1 MGQIGKGKLMSA
13 NIPIRPDVP
22 AKKSHT
28 IRNLILGGVAVLII
42 ASALATQDA
51 TTPTD
56 APSDQAPEV
65 VGSGFTV
72 SQENAIESAQN
83 YLSTAPF
90 SESGL
95 IEQLEF
101 EGYSKDDASFAVS
114 HIQVDWNEQAARSA
128 ANYLDSM
135 PFSRSGLIEQLEFEG
150 FTHSQ
155 AVYGVNQTG
164 L

>member
-1 MGQIGKGKLMSA
+1 LITSA
-13 NIPIRPDVP
+13 F
-22 AKKSHT
+22 A
-28 IRNLILGGVAVLII
+28 A
-42 ASALATQDA
+42 QDA

-56 APSDQAPEV
+56 APSDQAPGV

-83 YLSTAPF
+83 YLSTQPF

-101 EGYSKDDASFAVS
+101 EGYSKDDASSAVG
-114 HIQVDWNEQAARSA
+114 HIEVDWNDQAARSA
-128 ANYLDSM
+128 ANYLDTM

-155 AVYGVNQTG
+155 ATYGVNTTG

>member
-1 MGQIGKGKLMSA
+1 M
-13 NIPIRPDVP
+13 
-22 AKKSHT
+22 
-28 IRNLILGGVAVLII
+28 AVLFI
-42 ASALATQDA
+42 ASACATQDA

-56 APSDQAPEV
+56 APPDQAPEV

-83 YLSTAPF
+83 YLSTQAF

-114 HIQVDWNEQAARSA
+114 HIEVDWNEQAARSA
-128 ANYLDSM
+128 ANYLDTM

-150 FTHSQ
+150 YTHSQ
-155 AVYGVNQTG
+155 AIYGVDQTG